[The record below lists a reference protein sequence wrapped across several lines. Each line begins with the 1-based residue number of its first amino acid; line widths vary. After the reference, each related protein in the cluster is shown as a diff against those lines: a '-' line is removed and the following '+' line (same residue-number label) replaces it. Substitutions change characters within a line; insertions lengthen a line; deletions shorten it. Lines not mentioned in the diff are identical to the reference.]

1 MYCELLKTQAHKYVC
16 VYIPSP
22 AFANTCMC
30 THSLILQAPQWE
42 ARICTKCMPMSPCSN
57 VSVGDYSTGTQPKM
71 SLSSGHP
78 VHASGSNPP
87 LCWNNNKTMARTQQ
101 KCLAGWV
108 GAWGSYPLHV
118 PCLRCP
124 DCSWLHRGP
133 PR

>member
-1 MYCELLKTQAHKYVC
+1 MC
-16 VYIPSP
+16 VHPQVTLSP

-42 ARICTKCMPMSPCSN
+42 ARICTKCMPMSLCSN

-118 PCLRCP
+118 QPQAF
-124 DCSWLHRGP
+124 SWLLSVKAGSSQPSLGRNGIT
-133 PR
+133 